1 MSTVFTGVR
10 RGDVALA
17 AVVTAVG
24 VQQTAMNAGA
34 PADWAVRI
42 DSHSW
47 WSVPLFAAA
56 TLPLLWRRRSM
67 FVVLAVTAAALALHV
82 LAFGWMVR
90 CTAGLVLTA
99 ALAYS
104 AGRLLE
110 DRSRLVGLAA
120 VVGVQVLVLVEDSA
134 AGLEILWAAA
144 PIAAACWGAGWWL
157 ERSAR
162 SRTSDAV
169 PSRVGA
175 GV

>member
-1 MSTVFTGVR
+1 M
-10 RGDVALA
+10 ALA

-24 VQQTAMNAGA
+24 VQQMAMNAGA

-47 WSVPLFAAA
+47 WSVPLFVAA
-56 TLPLLWRRRSM
+56 TLPLLWRRRNL
-67 FVVLAVTAAALALHV
+67 FVVLAVTAAALAVHV
-82 LAFGWMVR
+82 LVFGWMVR

-104 AGRLLE
+104 AGRLLGG
-110 DRSRLVGLAA
+110 RSRLVGLAA
-120 VVGVQVLVLVEDSA
+120 VVGAQVLVLVEDSA
-134 AGLEILWAAA
+134 AGLEILWVAAV
-144 PIAAACWGAGWWL
+144 ISAACWGAGWWL
-157 ERSAR
+157 ERR
-162 SRTSDAV
+162 TPSRASDAV